1 MIFNE
6 KPTIPIPSVG
16 ADGEQSISKNYDHSI
31 ADDSAKINDDL
42 GFEEIVRKMQRMNDP
57 SYMNT
62 FTMNE
67 LYETAYES
75 RPPIIDG
82 LLYPGTFLFVGAPK
96 VGKSFLMA
104 QLAYHISIGADL
116 WGYAVNKGTVLYL
129 ALEDT
134 PKRLQGRMFRM
145 FGENSTNN
153 LHFTTGGAKQIGCG
167 LDEQLRGFVQK
178 HPDTKLIIIDTL
190 QKVREAGGDKFSYA
204 NDYELVGKL
213 KQFADSNHLCLL
225 LVHHTRKQ
233 QADDKFDMISGTNGL
248 LGAADGAFLLQKEK
262 RTDNR
267 ATLDISGRDQ
277 QDQRL
282 YLTKDIDRLIWQL
295 EKAETEPWKEPP
307 DPILDAVA
315 SLLTDEKPSWR
326 GTPTELVEVLGLDIK
341 ANALSKR
348 LNVKT
353 SRLNN
358 EYHVHYENVHLRTK
372 RQITLCLIP
381 QRDDSDGCDDEIDSV

>member
-1 MIFNE
+1 MTIKE
-6 KPTIPIPSVG
+6 KTTVPIPPVG
-16 ADGEQSISKNYDHSI
+16 ADGEQPLSQNTNQSI
-31 ADDSAKINDDL
+31 ADDSTEINGDL
-42 GFEEIVRKMQRMNDP
+42 SFEALMQWTRQYNDP

-62 FTMNE
+62 FSMNE
-67 LYETAYES
+67 LYENVYES

-82 LLYPGTFLFVGAPK
+82 LLYTGTYLFVGAPK

-104 QLAYHISIGADL
+104 QLAYHVCTGVRL
-116 WGYAVNKGTVLYL
+116 WDNEVSKGTVLYL

-134 PKRLQGRMFRM
+134 PKRLQGRLFRM
-145 FGENSTNN
+145 FGTDSTDN
-153 LHFTTGGAKQIGCG
+153 LYFSTAGVKQIGSG
-167 LDEQLRGFVQK
+167 LDEQLQGFVRK

-190 QKVREAGGDKFSYA
+190 QKVRESSGDKFSYA

-213 KQFADSNHLCLL
+213 KQFADNNHLCLL

-262 RTDNR
+262 RTSNS

-282 YLTKDIDRLIWQL
+282 YLTKDVDRLTWQL
-295 EKAETEPWKEPP
+295 ERAETELWKEPP

-315 SLLTDEKPSWR
+315 ALVTAEQPEWS

-348 LNVKT
+348 LNVKA
-353 SRLNN
+353 SRLSN
-358 EYHVHYENVHLRTK
+358 EYQVHYENTHFRTK
-372 RQITLCLIP
+372 RQITLRLIP
-381 QRDDSDGCDDEIDSV
+381 KRDDGDGCDDENDSV